1 MSISKL
7 RARLN
12 ELPAYHRTL
21 ATIDATHFNLVRL
34 ALLRL
39 EQPLRIA
46 LPHLRGLD
54 FLIEPDAWVCVD
66 RTLNDVPVVAWVD
79 FVSAGRASLVAP
91 IDCQLWSYHS
101 HGEMIVDAILADVTA
116 FLTSRVHG
124 NE

>member
-1 MSISKL
+1 MSMSKI

-12 ELPAYHRTL
+12 ELPAYSRSH

-46 LPHLRGLD
+46 LPNLRELD
-54 FLIEPDAWVCVD
+54 LLIEADAWVCVD
-66 RTLNDVPVVAWVD
+66 RTLNDVPVIAWVD
-79 FVSAGRASLVAP
+79 FESVGRASLVAP

-116 FLTSRVHG
+116 FLTPRVHG
-124 NE
+124 HD